1 MCRHARFIAVL
12 FLLVS
17 GSDPLLAK
25 EEPLI
30 DKEDQKV
37 MSSRGFLE
45 AHPDMKYRTQ
55 GWLSYDEG
63 DYAAA
68 RNFFTKAA
76 GFGDKLS
83 QAMLAEMA
91 WKGIGQPVDR
101 PLAYA
106 WADISAERG
115 YWQLV
120 ALREQYWS
128 ELSEEERARAI
139 EIGQPLL
146 EQYTQA
152 VTGPALKKELRKAR
166 RYMISGRINR
176 GANVVVP
183 GPYGMATVIRGHDF
197 YAEKFWNAERYQ
209 EWIDDVWTDP
219 PKENVDVGA
228 PITIGVK

>member
-1 MCRHARFIAVL
+1 MNRYPGFIAGL

-17 GSDPLLAK
+17 GHLLAG

-30 DKEDQKV
+30 DTEEQKV
-37 MSSRGFLE
+37 MSSRSFLE
-45 AHPDMKYRTQ
+45 AHPDMKYRTE
-55 GWLSYDEG
+55 GWLAYDEG
-63 DYAAA
+63 RYEDA
-68 RNFFTKAA
+68 RKLFTKAA

-101 PLAYA
+101 PLGYA

-115 YWQLV
+115 YRQFV
-120 ALREQYWS
+120 ALREQYWRQ
-128 ELSEEERARAI
+128 LSDAERMRAI

-146 EQYTQA
+146 DKYTHA
-152 VTGPALKKELRKAR
+152 VTGAALKKELRKAR

-176 GANVVVP
+176 GADVVVP

-197 YAEKFWNAERYQ
+197 YAEKFWNAGRYQ
-209 EWIDDVWTDP
+209 EWVDEVWTDP
-219 PKENVDVGA
+219 PRENVDVGA
-228 PITIGVK
+228 PITIGAE

>member
-1 MCRHARFIAVL
+1 M
-12 FLLVS
+12 
-17 GSDPLLAK
+17 
-25 EEPLI
+25 
-30 DKEDQKV
+30 
-37 MSSRGFLE
+37 
-45 AHPDMKYRTQ
+45 
-55 GWLSYDEG
+55 
-63 DYAAA
+63 
-68 RNFFTKAA
+68 
-76 GFGDKLS
+76 
-83 QAMLAEMA
+83 
-91 WKGIGQPVDR
+91 
-101 PLAYA
+101 
-106 WADISAERG
+106 
-115 YWQLV
+115 
-120 ALREQYWS
+120 REQYWS